1 MGNQHPS
8 KCKTIKPCVCMVET
22 LYYSACTSGLNRRYL
37 MYVCMCTGVVTDP
50 KAIALSYIVSVGF
63 VLDTL
68 AVLPLEALAPVTA
81 SSNVLNWAITYKIN
95 RILKL
100 WKV

>member
-1 MGNQHPS
+1 M
-8 KCKTIKPCVCMVET
+8 TET
-22 LYYSACTSGLNRRYL
+22 LYLSTCTLGLDRRYF
-37 MYVCMCTGVVTDP
+37 MSVCAGVVTDP

-63 VLDTL
+63 ILDTL